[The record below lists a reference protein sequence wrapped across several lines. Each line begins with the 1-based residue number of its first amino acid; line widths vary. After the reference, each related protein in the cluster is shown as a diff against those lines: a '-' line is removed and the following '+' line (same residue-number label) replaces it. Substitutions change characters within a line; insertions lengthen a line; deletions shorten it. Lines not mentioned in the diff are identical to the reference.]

1 MALEQEEEDEEEEKE
16 KVKVWRPN
24 IDQLAEDEVLEYDN
38 NAYDLFHV
46 LRSDWPCLS
55 VDIIPDK
62 LGHQRTKYPHTV
74 YFAAGT
80 QAADPK
86 QNKIFIFKATELH
99 RTRHDDEED
108 DEEDD
113 DYKDDDPV
121 LESRFIK
128 HDGCV
133 NRLRVMPQKPNI
145 LASWSD
151 KPAVN
156 IWDISQDLRCLENPQ
171 RTPTTRPLTTFRGHP
186 EEGYALDWSPVSEG
200 RLLTGDCSKFIYLW
214 NPQAGSWTVDK
225 SPFTAHT
232 GSVED
237 VQWSPS
243 EDNVFASCS
252 VDQTIRIW
260 DIRKKNQSALCVK
273 AHDSDVNVISWNKI
287 ASHALLSGADDGSIK
302 AWDLRKFDPES
313 PTAAFTWHR
322 QAITSVAWS
331 PFEGPVLAA
340 ASADNQISIWD
351 LSLEADKEE
360 DARIAPDVDIPPQML
375 FIHQGQSDPKEI
387 RWHPQIPGLIIST
400 GSDGFGVFKTINS
413 YLSNN

>member
-1 MALEQEEEDEEEEKE
+1 MGVEMADRKRPRPEDAPMRKKGSLPPTEDGAMEVVETEDLEFEDPFEDEVEEDDIITEEEAMALEQEEEDEEKE
-16 KVKVWRPN
+16 RVKVWRPN

-38 NAYDLFHV
+38 TAYDLFHV

-214 NPQAGSWTVDK
+214 
-225 SPFTAHT
+225 
-232 GSVED
+232 
-237 VQWSPS
+237 SPS

-287 ASHALLSGADDGSIK
+287 ASHALLSGADD
-302 AWDLRKFDPES
+302 
-313 PTAAFTWHR
+313 
-322 QAITSVAWS
+322 
-331 PFEGPVLAA
+331 
-340 ASADNQISIWD
+340 
-351 LSLEADKEE
+351 
-360 DARIAPDVDIPPQML
+360 
-375 FIHQGQSDPKEI
+375 
-387 RWHPQIPGLIIST
+387 
-400 GSDGFGVFKTINS
+400 
-413 YLSNN
+413 